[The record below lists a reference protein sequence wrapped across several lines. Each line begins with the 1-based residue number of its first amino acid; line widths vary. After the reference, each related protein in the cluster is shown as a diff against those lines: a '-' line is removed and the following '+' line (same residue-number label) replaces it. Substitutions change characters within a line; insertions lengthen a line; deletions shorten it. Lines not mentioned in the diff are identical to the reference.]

1 MRARCKWLQDRPDR
15 KLRNVHVWLTAEPAE
30 PTDLSSLE
38 QTSAYINESKS
49 LSAAEETTLGA
60 LDLDN
65 RMESPTMQ
73 ITDTY
78 LIILSV
84 GQIQSDQKIR
94 KLMDKVQQFMLQ
106 TTQRNFV
113 TSFDL
118 HQVLHHIRVSKELQP
133 YLRFRFER
141 IDCIYQGMPFE
152 VATAP
157 QIFAQP
163 LKPAIIEV
171 R

>member
-1 MRARCKWLQDRPDR
+1 MRARSRWLQDRPDR
-15 KLRNVHVWLTAEPAE
+15 KWRDVHVQPTTE
-30 PTDLSSLE
+30 PTEQSSLE
-38 QTSAYINESKS
+38 QTSAYINVSKS
-49 LSAAEETTLGA
+49 LSVAEGTTLGA

-94 KLMDKVQQFMLQ
+94 KLMDKVHQFILQ
-106 TTQRNFV
+106 TTQRDFV

-118 HQVLHHIRVSKELQP
+118 HQALLHIRVSKELLP
-133 YLRFRFER
+133 YLRFRFEK
-141 IDCIYQGMPFE
+141 IDCTYQEMPFE
-152 VATAP
+152 VATEP
-157 QIFAQP
+157 QIFAQT